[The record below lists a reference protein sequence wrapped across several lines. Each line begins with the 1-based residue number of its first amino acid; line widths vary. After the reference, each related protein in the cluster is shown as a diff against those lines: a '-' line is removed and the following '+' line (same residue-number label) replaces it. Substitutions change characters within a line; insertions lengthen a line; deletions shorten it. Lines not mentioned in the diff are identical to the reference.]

1 MTKATP
7 CEHCGGFPTPKTGKR
22 RSVPQNALYHAM
34 IKAAFHHWPERKDL
48 FQPGS
53 IEHLRK
59 WLQAKAGHRNVS
71 VVDAE
76 HMDTGQALVAVAA
89 AIKAAGE
96 HHYVEPLGT
105 KFYIITSKSIAF
117 NELKHMDACALFN
130 DVADVIEA
138 ETGLKVEDIMPPI
151 QMRAKRKDRL
161 QEAGI

>member
-1 MTKATP
+1 MND
-7 CEHCGGFPTPKTGKR
+7 HCPACGYVPENRKCKP
-22 RSVPQNALYHAM
+22 RSVPQNARYHAL

-71 VVDAE
+71 VVDADN
-76 HMDTGQALVAVAA
+76 MDTMQALIAVAA

-96 HHYVEPLGT
+96 HHYVESLGS

-117 NELKHMDACALFN
+117 DELKHLDACALFD

-138 ETGLKVEDIMPPI
+138 ETGLKVDDIMPPV
-151 QMRAKRKDRL
+151 RARAAPRERNMGR
-161 QEAGI
+161 QAT